1 MGSLLVLHSPSSC
14 SSSQSPFP
22 HGGCLTGGI
31 GGDEGLL
38 GLDEFDSSLE
48 SDEEG
53 ESLLDSD
60 DDESLLESDDESL
73 LDSDDES
80 LLE

>member
-22 HGGCLTGGI
+22 HGGCLTGGV

-48 SDEEG
+48 SDEE
-53 ESLLDSD
+53 ESLLDSEEED
-60 DDESLLESDDESL
+60 SLLDSEEEDSL
-73 LDSDDES
+73 LDSDE
-80 LLE
+80 